1 MTAEYL
7 SDLLSGFGSA
17 KVDIGI
23 KYRFDNGAVVYE
35 YFDINSVSL
44 QNGPKLSFMI
54 DDDRLMKVV
63 TVERKD

>member
-7 SDLLSGFGSA
+7 SDLLSGFGKA

-23 KYRFDNGAVVYE
+23 KYTFDNGAVTYE
-35 YFDINSVSL
+35 HFDINSVSL